1 MTRISRQAALLTTLA
16 ATVSTTLAG
25 CSVGPDYR
33 RPVALL
39 PPQYKELVP
48 APGWVRADPAAA
60 TAPKGE
66 WWRIYND
73 PVLDALEA
81 QVDLNNQ
88 NLARYQAQ
96 YRAAAAAIDA
106 ARASFFPTLSATA
119 ADTRQYTGRGSNV
132 TTNTATGGGVNISGS
147 RYSTSYQLEPQA
159 KWTLDIWGQ
168 IRRQVESQGAAAQ
181 AAAADVANARL
192 SYQATLAED
201 YFELRAADANYDLL
215 TRSAVAYE
223 QSAKIIG
230 NQYRAG
236 TTAPSDYLQAETQ
249 AANARASAIQV
260 QAARAQYEHAI
271 AVLTGQPPAALTLAH
286 GTLTNTIPAVP
297 VALPSTLLQRRP
309 DIASAE
315 RTVQQENALIGAQ
328 EAAFYPQ
335 VDLSALIGF
344 AGDPLHS
351 IFNAAHLLWTLGA
364 TASQTIW
371 SGGARSAAVEQ
382 ARANYEAAVATYR
395 ETVLEALQGVED
407 NLSNLRIYA
416 AQAVAAQQAVDLAN
430 QALTIAN
437 NEYFAGTQA
446 YTTVLTAQ
454 TTALSDAQSVISVQ
468 LNRLNSSVALIQ
480 NLGGGWDASAI
491 PARAAME
498 QNPLL
503 PWDRALPKP

>member
-1 MTRISRQAALLTTLA
+1 MTRTCHPAAARLA
-16 ATVSTTLAG
+16 IATVTIVLAG

-33 RPVALL
+33 RPLALL
-39 PPQYKELVP
+39 PAQYKELSP
-48 APGWVRADPAAA
+48 APGWVRADPGAAA
-60 TAPKGE
+60 LPKGA
-66 WWRIYND
+66 WWTIYDD

-106 ARASFFPTLSATA
+106 ARASFFPTLSASA
-119 ADTRQYTGRGSNV
+119 SDTRSYTGRGSSV
-132 TTNTATGGGVNISGS
+132 SPTTATGGVITSSS

-159 KWTLDIWGQ
+159 RWTVDIWGQ
-168 IRRQVESQGAAAQ
+168 IRREVESQGAAAQ

-215 TRSAVAYE
+215 TRSAAAYE
-223 QSAKIIG
+223 QSARIIG

-271 AVLTGQPPAALTLAH
+271 AVLTGQPPAALTVAH
-286 GTLTNTIPAVP
+286 GTLAATIPPIP
-297 VALPSTLLQRRP
+297 VALPATLLQRRP
-309 DIASAE
+309 DIAAAE

-335 VDLSALIGF
+335 LNLSALVGL
-344 AGDPLHS
+344 AGDPLHT

-382 ARANYEAAVATYR
+382 ARANYEGAVAAYR
-395 ETVLEALQGVED
+395 ETVIEALQGVED

-416 AQAVAAQQAVDLAN
+416 RQAVAAQQAVDLAN
-430 QALTIAN
+430 QALAIAN

-454 TTALSDAQSVISVQ
+454 TTALADAQNVLSVQ

-498 QNPLL
+498 QDPLL